1 MRRGLGSLPV
11 HPIKNLKHYFA
22 THFAA
27 SFSLVLAV
35 ALLLVTVLQQT
46 YLKKEYLR
54 YLMEQNYETEN
65 AALESVQKN
74 LKTAIREMIYQGGKM
89 AVDEDIYDRAV
100 SADAVL
106 KENINV
112 NNMTLN
118 LYRSLQ
124 LYTYESNIKAAAVFR
139 REGLIT
145 QYDKIKTSEAVLW
158 SGDTQEEQNEI
169 LDSFFG
175 EGRDTVFPRFRVFLD
190 PRTHPAHAERGVFH
204 IAYPLTGG
212 KVSIWETDY
221 LLVLSSETDMFQEY
235 LKTVDMPDVEYI
247 QGYIADQNGDI
258 VYHSNRDLIGTQ
270 ESLISGESS
279 VTHISRDIGYFDWT
293 LNVVIDKEKMEE
305 HIDAIYGRS
314 SAVYALL
321 LIFGVAVIFIW
332 FRRLMHPV
340 RQLSQ
345 SMKHVEQGDYHSKI
359 EIEGSHEVWQIAEE
373 YNRMIEAIRQ
383 KNQEIS
389 RQHQETLLSIEEKH
403 QAEREALESQIN
415 AHFICNTLG
424 SINYEAMEEGNYKVS
439 VLLKKLSNILRYT
452 FDQKSQDVY
461 IYQEIAWI
469 DQYLYLQ
476 KYRLETVFDYEIR
489 FPDLYGQWPC
499 CRLMFQPFVENSILH
514 GFEGRKQGGM
524 IRISGGME
532 GELLKIV
539 IEDNGCGMDP
549 ETERTIQKILRE
561 RGNLSLDRKETDV
574 QNEKRQGIGI
584 QNVVTRMRMYYGS
597 RFEISLETQEGKGTK
612 FIFLIPIPESIE
624 A

>member
-1 MRRGLGSLPV
+1 MNL
-11 HPIKNLKHYFA
+11 IKKLKYYFA

-35 ALLLVTVLQQT
+35 ALLIVMILQQT
-46 YLKKEYLR
+46 YLKREYLH
-54 YLMEQNYETEN
+54 YLLEQSFETEN

-74 LKTAIREMIYQGGKM
+74 LNAAIREMIYQGGKM

-100 SADAVL
+100 DADAAL
-106 KENINV
+106 EEETDIN
-112 NNMTLN
+112 NLTLN

-124 LYTYESNIKAAAVFR
+124 SYGYENTIKAAAVFR

-145 QYDKIKTSEAVLW
+145 QYDKMKTSDAILW
-158 SGDTQEEQNEI
+158 NDGTEEDQQMI

-175 EGRDTVFPRFRVFLD
+175 KNRDEIFPRFRVFLS
-190 PRTHPAHAERGVFH
+190 PGIHPAHKDCGVFH

-212 KVSIWETDY
+212 KASIWKTDY
-221 LLVLSSETDMFQEY
+221 LLVLTSETDMFQEY
-235 LKTVDMPDVEYI
+235 LKTVDMPGVEYI
-247 QGYIADQNGDI
+247 QGYIADQNGNI
-258 VYHSNRDLIGTQ
+258 VYHSNSDLIGTQ

-279 VTHISRDIGYFDWT
+279 VTHISREIRYFGWT

-305 HIDAIYGRS
+305 HIDVIYGRS
-314 SAVYALL
+314 SVVYGLL

-332 FRRLMHPV
+332 FRKLMHPV
-340 RQLSQ
+340 RQLSR

-359 EIEGSHEVWQIAEE
+359 DIEGSHEIWQIAGE
-373 YNRMIEAIRQ
+373 YNRMIEAIQQ
-383 KNQEIS
+383 KNLEIR
-389 RQHQETLLSIEEKH
+389 RQHQETLFSIEEKH

-439 VLLKKLSNILRYT
+439 ILLKKLSNILRYT
-452 FDQKSQDVY
+452 FDQKSQDVF

-476 KYRLETVFDYEIR
+476 KYRLETVFDYEIL
-489 FPDLYGQWPC
+489 FPDIYGQWPC

-524 IRISGGME
+524 IRISGKLE

-539 IEDNGCGMDP
+539 IEDNGCGMDA
-549 ETERTIQKILRE
+549 ETELAIQAILAERE
-561 RGNLSLDRKETDV
+561 SLSLDRKDSGV
-574 QNEKRQGIGI
+574 KNQKRQGIGI
-584 QNVVTRMRMYYGS
+584 RNVVTRMRMYYGS

-612 FIFLIPIPESIE
+612 FIFLIPIPETE
-624 A
+624 EEE

>member
-1 MRRGLGSLPV
+1 MHL
-11 HPIKNLKHYFA
+11 IKKLKYYFA

-27 SFSLVLAV
+27 SFSLVMAV
-35 ALLLVTVLQQT
+35 ALLVVTVLQQT
-46 YLKKEYLR
+46 YLKREYLH
-54 YLMEQNYETEN
+54 YLLEQSYETEN

-74 LKTAIREMIYQGGKM
+74 LNAAIREMIYQGGKM
-89 AVDEDIYDRAV
+89 AVDEEIYDRAV
-100 SADAVL
+100 RADASL
-106 KENINV
+106 EEKTDIN
-112 NNMTLN
+112 NLTLN

-124 LYTYESNIKAAAVFR
+124 GYGYESTIKVAAVFR

-145 QYDKIKTSEAVLW
+145 QYDKMKTSEAILW
-158 SGDTQEEQNEI
+158 NPGTLEGQSEI

-175 EGRDTVFPRFRVFLD
+175 DGRDKIFPRFRVFLN
-190 PRTHPAHAERGVFH
+190 PGFHPAHTDRGVFH

-212 KVSIWETDY
+212 KVSIWKTDY
-221 LLVLSSETDMFQEY
+221 LLVLTSTTDMFQEY
-235 LKTVDMPDVEYI
+235 LKTVDMPGVEYI
-247 QGYIADQNGDI
+247 QGYLADRRGNI
-258 VYHSNRDLIGTQ
+258 VYHSNSELIGTQ
-270 ESLISGESS
+270 ESLITGESS
-279 VTHISRDIGYFDWT
+279 VTHISREIGYFGWT

-314 SAVYALL
+314 SAVYGLL

-332 FRRLMHPV
+332 FRKLLHPV

-359 EIEGSHEVWQIAEE
+359 EIKGSHEIWQIAEE
-373 YNRMIEAIRQ
+373 YNRMIEAIQQ
-383 KNQEIS
+383 KNMEIR

-452 FDQKSQDVY
+452 FDQKSQDVF
-461 IYQEIAWI
+461 ICQEIAWI

-476 KYRLETVFDYEIR
+476 KYRLETVFDYEIQ

-524 IRISGGME
+524 IRISGEME

-539 IEDNGCGMDP
+539 IEDNGCGMDA
-549 ETERTIQKILRE
+549 ETERAIQAILIE
-561 RGNLSLDRKETDV
+561 RGNLSLDRKDAAV
-574 QNEKRQGIGI
+574 QNDKRQGIGI
-584 QNVVTRMRMYYGS
+584 KNVVTRMRMYYGS
-597 RFEISLETQEGKGTK
+597 RFEISLETQEGKGTR
-612 FIFLIPIPESIE
+612 FVFLIPIPETE
-624 A
+624 EEE